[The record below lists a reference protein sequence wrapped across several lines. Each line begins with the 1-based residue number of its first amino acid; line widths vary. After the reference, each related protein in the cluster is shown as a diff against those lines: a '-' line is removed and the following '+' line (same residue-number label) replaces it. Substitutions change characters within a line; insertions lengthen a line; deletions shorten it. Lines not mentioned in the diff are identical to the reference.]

1 MAMPDLAVMID
12 ASCDLP
18 PSLIDS
24 LNILCVPNTVQIG
37 ASTLSDDR
45 NPEQAI
51 AFFQREFDTGKEP
64 ADVLPPSV
72 QAYHDAVKE
81 HAVLRCD
88 ELLILTP
95 LSELS
100 KLHEQAHAATVS
112 IATASLEQRMA
123 VGRKTIFK
131 VDIQDSRSL
140 FAAHGIVGW
149 EAAVAIRA
157 GKSMAEVVDYTK
169 RVASHATGY
178 YVVDNL
184 RYIFSR
190 ARDNRDK
197 PNAFMFALGNVLDVK
212 PIIRRRGNDSQPVA
226 KVRGYDAARARAL
239 ARVERLITERQLL
252 VPRVLLAY
260 AGDPAALE
268 EVAEFR
274 ALRSAAT
281 EHKVQLAVA
290 PMSMS
295 GGLFMGRKALTIGLV
310 AKAHDF

>member
-1 MAMPDLAVMID
+1 MPDIALLID

-18 PSLIDS
+18 PQLIEE
-24 LNILCVPNTVQIG
+24 LNIICVPNTVQIG
-37 ASTLSDDR
+37 ASTLQDDR
-45 NPEQAI
+45 DQARAI
-51 AFFQREFDTGKEP
+51 EFFQREFDTGKDP

-72 QAYHDAVKE
+72 EAYHNAVKD

-112 IATASLEQRMA
+112 IATASLEKRTA
-123 VGRKTIFK
+123 AGRKNIFK

-169 RVASHATGY
+169 RVASHAMGY

-190 ARDNRDK
+190 ARDSRDK
-197 PNAFMFALGNVLDVK
+197 PNALMFAVGNMLDVK
-212 PIIRRRGNDSQPVA
+212 PVIRRRGNDSQTVA
-226 KVRGYDAARARAL
+226 KVRGYDAALARVL
-239 ARVERLITERQLL
+239 ARVEKLIADKQLL
-252 VPRVLLAY
+252 VPRVLLSY
-260 AGDPAALE
+260 AGDPAVLD
-268 EVAEFR
+268 EVAEYR
-274 ALRSAAT
+274 ALRAT
-281 EHKVQLAVA
+281 AQEQRVHIATA

-295 GGLFMGRKALTIGLV
+295 GGLFMGRKAMTIGLV
-310 AKAHDF
+310 AKPHDF